1 MQKPTLG
8 KLVRD
13 LREQAGLSQEE
24 LAVHAQVSRATVQNI
39 ERDRV
44 EPRRAVLRRI
54 AEALGTD
61 VVTLNQSLAPP
72 PPDNPYTDPD
82 ERALWELPGRFTDD
96 ERRELIERYREMRH
110 ASPTARSVAD

>member
-8 KLVRD
+8 KLVRH

-24 LAVHAQVSRATVQNI
+24 LAVHAQVSRATVQSI
-39 ERDRV
+39 EGDRRA
-44 EPRRAVLRRI
+44 PRRAILRRV

-61 VVTLNQSLAPP
+61 VVTLNQSLTA
-72 PPDNPYTDPD
+72 PDNPYTDAD

-110 ASPTARSVAD
+110 APRTARSVAD